1 LSQAA
6 TEDGALQGACSRAD
20 GAGRGPDRRRT
31 REGRKAGGAWSLIKA
46 RPVLPL
52 TMLAMAAVS
61 TGHVGIMGWIAS
73 FLVRTHDLDLR
84 EAGLTVAFISGVWAL
99 SASSRRPSD
108 DKQTF

>member
-1 LSQAA
+1 
-6 TEDGALQGACSRAD
+6 
-20 GAGRGPDRRRT
+20 
-31 REGRKAGGAWSLIKA
+31 
-46 RPVLPL
+46 
-52 TMLAMAAVS
+52 MLAMAAVS